1 MSFVFPGVPD
11 IFANFFFWQIELI
24 KEDFPTFDL
33 PIKAYSGIK
42 SEGQSSILVL
52 LTINL
57 ALFIKVL

>member
-33 PIKAYSGIK
+33 PIKAYSGIN
-42 SEGQSSILVL
+42 SLGQFLTVGLLAINSDLNISI
-52 LTINL
+52 
-57 ALFIKVL
+57 